1 MIDNCIVKQIANKRH
16 RKIYA
21 QCLKWFF
28 TIITYIVMPFLCIDS
43 CYACYI
49 NPIPILIYAVI
60 MQLFGCCILLF
71 TLNPLCLH
79 LNDYIKSLEI
89 DILELE
95 HDVYKK

>member
-16 RKIYA
+16 RKFM
-21 QCLKWFF
+21 LSVLNGFSLLF
-28 TIITYIVMPFLCIDS
+28 TYIVMPFLCIDS